1 MNIFRATK
9 QNLGAV
15 ANLYQKIHDANEAGR
30 LVTGWIRDVY
40 PASAT
45 AEAALASDSLFV
57 LEEEGIIKGAAIIDQ
72 NQHESYINGNWQNGI
87 EPGQVMVIHTLVID
101 PDSAGA
107 GLGKAF
113 LRYYADLAL
122 ASGCPYL
129 RLDTNAINSAARSFY
144 RKIGFN
150 EAGIVKTQFNG
161 LGEISLVLLEAEAD
175 RILRNPR

>member
-1 MNIFRATK
+1 MVIRRAIPAD
-9 QNLGAV
+9 LAAV
-15 ANLYQKIHDANEAGR
+15 IALYAKIHDANEAGR

-45 AEAALASDSLFV
+45 ADAALASDSLFV
-57 LEEEGIIKGAAIIDQ
+57 LEDEGIIKGAAIIDR
-72 NQHESYINGNWQNGI
+72 NQHESYINGNWQNDI
-87 EPGQVMVIHTLVID
+87 EPEQVMVIHTLVID

-113 LRYYADLAL
+113 LRYYAEFAL
-122 ASGCPYL
+122 ASGCPCL

-150 EAGIVKTQFNG
+150 EAGIVKAQFNS

-175 RILRNPR
+175 RILRNPG